1 MPPLLS
7 SVMKPQHIT
16 SHVSPRRRWLICT
29 CFKGS
34 VTDTQHRGSESGELC
49 CPSASSVIHLHIG
62 SALLSRGIF
71 LGAATNKMDATLQV
85 LACKASLCT
94 TQQRPM
100 TLFRYKVCKMMMDA
114 QRLWHWHKR
123 DGHSPVIML
132 LCCCWVC
139 R

>member
-34 VTDTQHRGSESGELC
+34 VTDTQHYRRERRAVLPLGFQRH
-49 CPSASSVIHLHIG
+49 SSSYPFSFVVQ
-62 SALLSRGIF
+62 RYF
-71 LGAATNKMDATLQV
+71 FGAATNKMDATLQV